1 MFSASMYDEVQ
12 LTTRR
17 TVKGAIIVMNIEL
30 DATDRH
36 LLSLLQQDARLPNK
50 QLAESI
56 GVAQSTCSSRMR
68 RLEAVGAISG
78 YHAAVEPR
86 ALGIGLQAMV
96 RVTLIRHTNEEIGR
110 FWEHIRTVPEVVNT
124 FHMTGDTDFMVQ
136 VAVRDSEHLQE
147 VATTTIT
154 SWPEVGRIRTA
165 IIFGSRPRHFLPDLV
180 QTAHA

>member
-1 MFSASMYDEVQ
+1 MYDELQ
-12 LTTRR
+12 FSTTG
-17 TVKGAIIVMNIEL
+17 TVKGALFRMNIEL

-36 LLSLLQQDARLPNK
+36 LLSLLQHDARLPNR

-68 RLEAVGAISG
+68 RLEAVGAITG
-78 YHAAVEPR
+78 YHAAVDPH
-86 ALGIGLQAMV
+86 AFGIGLQAMV
-96 RVTLIRHTNEEIGR
+96 RVTLIRHTNEEIER
-110 FWEHIRTVPEVVNT
+110 FWEHIQTVPEVVNT

-165 IIFGSRPRHFLPDLV
+165 IIFGSRQRHVLPDLSK
-180 QTAHA
+180 

>member
-1 MFSASMYDEVQ
+1 
-12 LTTRR
+12 
-17 TVKGAIIVMNIEL
+17 
-30 DATDRH
+30 
-36 LLSLLQQDARLPNK
+36 
-50 QLAESI
+50 
-56 GVAQSTCSSRMR
+56 MR